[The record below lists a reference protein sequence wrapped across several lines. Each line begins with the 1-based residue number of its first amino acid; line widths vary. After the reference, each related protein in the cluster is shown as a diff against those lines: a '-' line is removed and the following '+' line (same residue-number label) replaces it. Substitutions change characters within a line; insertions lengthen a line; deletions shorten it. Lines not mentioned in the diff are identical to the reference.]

1 MTYLLTHS
9 LTEQE
14 VKEVEAK
21 LVQAKKALQ
30 KKEKA
35 FQDFKAS
42 GGNVADLTR
51 DVVNKLDDQINAGKS
66 ELKILSNT
74 GARMESVLLSI
85 EQGALGLLQR
95 INPYLH
101 LADVSGFESNTDEVD
116 TISLTLNALSTAE
129 QILAKMVEIVAG
141 AGDLV
146 ATSPGKVP
154 EDDEISVG
162 SDKSMSTRGEAP
174 AQHTNIRIKSKK
186 TLRAS
191 DQINSDGAAVAAS
204 TIQATGLLDGGDTHT
219 HGEDKIHSIST
230 PKMVEDKDSDL
241 PTRNIVKK
249 NSLRTSQ
256 EFHRKEELEA
266 RRLRLA
272 NAMATR
278 NASKQVDDDG
288 IDHAARLKAQ
298 NAMAHR
304 LCTIK
309 APPTLPEGSTL
320 RDDTMTKTV
329 AFLTK
334 MPKLV

>member
-1 MTYLLTHS
+1 M
-9 LTEQE
+9 
-14 VKEVEAK
+14 
-21 LVQAKKALQ
+21 
-30 KKEKA
+30 
-35 FQDFKAS
+35 
-42 GGNVADLTR
+42 
-51 DVVNKLDDQINAGKS
+51 NKLDDQINAGKS
-66 ELKILSNT
+66 ELKILSKT

-101 LADVSGFESNTDEVD
+101 LADISGFDSNTNEPDN
-116 TISLTLNALSTAE
+116 ISLTLDALSTAE
-129 QILAKMVEIVAG
+129 QILAKMVEVVAG
-141 AGDLV
+141 AGDLA
-146 ATSPGKVP
+146 ATSPGKIP
-154 EDDEISVG
+154 EDDEISIN

-174 AQHTNIRIKSKK
+174 IQTTNIRIKSKK
-186 TLRAS
+186 LLRAA
-191 DQINSDGAAVAAS
+191 DQINSDGPVVAAS
-204 TIQATGLLDGGDTHT
+204 TILANGMLDGGDTHA
-219 HGEDKIHSIST
+219 EDKLHSIVT
-230 PKMVEDKDSDL
+230 PKVVEDKDSDL

-256 EFHRKEELEA
+256 EFHRKEEMEA
-266 RRLRLA
+266 RRQRLA
-272 NAMATR
+272 TAMATR

-298 NAMAHR
+298 NAMANR

-320 RDDTMTKTV
+320 RDDTMTKTI

>member
-1 MTYLLTHS
+1 M
-9 LTEQE
+9 
-14 VKEVEAK
+14 
-21 LVQAKKALQ
+21 
-30 KKEKA
+30 
-35 FQDFKAS
+35 
-42 GGNVADLTR
+42 ADLTR

-101 LADVSGFESNTDEVD
+101 LVDISGFDSNTNESDS
-116 TISLTLNALSTAE
+116 ISLTLDALSTAE
-129 QILAKMVEIVAG
+129 QILAKMVEVVAG
-141 AGDLV
+141 AGDLA
-146 ATSPGKVP
+146 ATSPGKIP
-154 EDDEISVG
+154 EDDEISIN
-162 SDKSMSTRGEAP
+162 SEKSMSTRGEAP
-174 AQHTNIRIKSKK
+174 IQTTNIRIKSKK
-186 TLRAS
+186 LLRAA
-191 DQINSDGAAVAAS
+191 DQINSDGQVVAAS
-204 TIQATGLLDGGDTHT
+204 TVLASGMLDGGDTHA
-219 HGEDKIHSIST
+219 EDKLHSIVT
-230 PKMVEDKDSDL
+230 PKVVEDKDSDL

-256 EFHRKEELEA
+256 EFHRKEEMEA
-266 RRLRLA
+266 RRQRLA
-272 NAMATR
+272 TAMATR

-298 NAMAHR
+298 NAMANR

-320 RDDTMTKTV
+320 RDDTMTKTI

>member
-1 MTYLLTHS
+1 
-9 LTEQE
+9 
-14 VKEVEAK
+14 VKDCEAK

-51 DVVNKLDDQINAGKS
+51 DVVNKLDDQINASKS
-66 ELKILSNT
+66 ELKMLSNT

-95 INPYLH
+95 VNPYLN
-101 LADVSGFESNTDEVD
+101 LADISGFESNTNEVD
-116 TISLTLNALSTAE
+116 SISLTLDALSTAE

-146 ATSPGKVP
+146 ATSPGKVQ

-162 SDKSMSTRGEAP
+162 SEKSMSTRGEAP
-174 AQHTNIRIKSKK
+174 SQNTNIRIKSKK
-186 TLRAS
+186 TIRSS
-191 DQINSDGAAVAAS
+191 DQIVLDGAAVAAS
-204 TIQATGLLDGGDTHT
+204 TIQATGILDGDDIHA
-219 HGEDKIHSIST
+219 EDKIHTITT
-230 PKMVEDKDSDL
+230 PKVVEDKDSDL

-249 NSLRTSQ
+249 DSMRTSQ
-256 EFHRKEELEA
+256 EFHRKEEMEA
-266 RRLRLA
+266 RRQRLA
-272 NAMATR
+272 TAMATR

-288 IDHAARLKAQ
+288 IDHVARLKAQ
-298 NAMAHR
+298 NAMANR

-320 RDDTMTKTV
+320 RDDTMTKTI